1 MQSNLVCVRWSFSH
15 NNAKL
20 GSSDSCV
27 DLMKALCHFDYLSR
41 EVYFSN
47 DRKPHDTGDAIVRIF
62 TLSCYVHKVN
72 LLPSSI

>member
-20 GSSDSCV
+20 GSTDSYV
-27 DLMKALCHFDYLSR
+27 NLMKVFCYFDYLSR

-47 DRKPHDTGDAIVRIF
+47 DIKPHDTRDVLVRIL

-72 LLPSSI
+72 LLPCSI